1 MRPCCVTASVSSA
14 LALRARVSRKQVVA
28 VGHLLKRE
36 LFGSFCR
43 VAVAVREG
51 REQRRS
57 EVSVP
62 SDKTA
67 AHEALDFVGSL

>member
-28 VGHLLKRE
+28 VGHSLKRE
-36 LFGSFCR
+36 LFGRFAGKPGLSGLR
-43 VAVAVREG
+43 G
-51 REQRRS
+51 RIPHF
-57 EVSVP
+57 EVSVL
-62 SDKTA
+62 SDKAA